1 MANATSRI
9 TWRRVLK
16 LSSPDIMR
24 RRQKFIL
31 VSFILAL
38 GLVGTQLVPLQW
50 RPISLFLFAFLAYLL
65 AAWSMFDNLDG
76 VEWLTIVPMPSFYG
90 LSVAAFYF
98 LLPES
103 WLARAF
109 ILGIFGTGMYALFLA
124 GNIFTIARVR
134 SIQLLKAAQAAL
146 FFFCL
151 IAALLAFNTV
161 FSLGLLF
168 FWNGL
173 ICGFVAMLLSFSF
186 YWSIRLERKLSREV
200 TALTI
205 RTGTTIGLLAAIV
218 SFFPGHLWPISL
230 LLMTAMYTVLGLSQ
244 SVLEEKMFTN
254 TVREYAAV
262 FVGVVIVF
270 LAVLPWK

>member
-1 MANATSRI
+1 
-9 TWRRVLK
+9 
-16 LSSPDIMR
+16 MR

-31 VSFILAL
+31 ASIILAL
-38 GLVGTQLVPLQW
+38 GLVATQAVPLNW
-50 RPISLFLFAFLAYLL
+50 RPMSLFLFAFVAYVLAG
-65 AAWSMFDNLDG
+65 WSMFDNLDG
-76 VEWLTIVPMPSFYG
+76 VEWLTIVPLPSFYG

-103 WLARAF
+103 LLARIF
-109 ILGIFGTGMYALFLA
+109 ILAIFGFGMYALFLA
-124 GNIFTIARVR
+124 GNIFTIAKVR

-168 FWNGL
+168 VWNGL
-173 ICGFVAMLLSFSF
+173 ASAVIAMLLSYSF
-186 YWSIRLERKLSREV
+186 YWSIRLDKKLDREV
-200 TALTI
+200 RALTI
-205 RTGTTIGLLAAIV
+205 RTGTTIGLLAAIL
-218 SFFPGHLWPISL
+218 SFFPANLWPISL

-244 SVLEEKMFTN
+244 SALEEKMFTN

-262 FVGVVIVF
+262 FIGVIVVFF
-270 LAVLPWK
+270 LVLPWK